1 MNDEQFIQRVSGI
14 TNNASRRDEVFRQ
27 MFTRACNSIQG
38 EFEIRHNL
46 KTPGSSGSE

>member
-1 MNDEQFIQRVSGI
+1 MAENNLNPHSNSNDEFLLQCVAY
-14 TNNASRRDEVFRQ
+14 T
-27 MFTRACNSIQG
+27 G

>member
-1 MNDEQFIQRVSGI
+1 MDSSSFLG
-14 TNNASRRDEVFRQ
+14 TP
-27 MFTRACNSIQG
+27 IQG